1 MPVTSLTRDAE
12 ALTLTVVADFAVS
25 RQRLWD
31 AYVDA
36 RQIEKF
42 WGPPTYPS
50 TFTRHDAFAGGA
62 EPLHH
67 DRPRGRPARWVLGV
81 GERGR
86 AAPVRRHRRLR

>member
-12 ALTLTVVADFAVS
+12 ALTLTVVADFGVS

-50 TFTRHDAFAGGA
+50 TFTRHG
-62 EPLHH
+62 
-67 DRPRGRPARWVLGV
+67 
-81 GERGR
+81 
-86 AAPVRRHRRLR
+86 